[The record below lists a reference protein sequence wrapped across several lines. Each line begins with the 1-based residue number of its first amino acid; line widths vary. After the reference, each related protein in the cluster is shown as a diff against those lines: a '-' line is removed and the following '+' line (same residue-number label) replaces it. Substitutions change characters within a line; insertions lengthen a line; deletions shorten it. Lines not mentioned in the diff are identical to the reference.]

1 MLRCTKCDTINPSDA
16 VLCSNCS
23 SLLQWTGVP
32 VDPSELVPEPDPGGV
47 EHEAEA
53 SATPESSSASDALS
67 PEAAEQ
73 ERLTAEAEAATR
85 AAEEAR
91 ITAEAKAA
99 EDAKAEEAKLAAD
112 EARVAAEAKAAD
124 EARLAAEAQTRAADD
139 ARIAAEAKANDE
151 ARAADEASS
160 AETVSGDESRLS
172 AEGKATYLGRLAA
185 EAKTAEDARVAEA
198 KAAEEAKLAA
208 DAKAAEEE
216 RLATEAKAAQEAR
229 IAAEAKATEEARVA
243 AEAKAAQDAR
253 VEAEA
258 KAAEDARVASEARA
272 AEDARIAAEARAA
285 DEARLAA
292 EARAADEARLAAE
305 AKAAEEA
312 RLAAEANAAEELR
325 LAAEARAA
333 EQARLVAAD
342 DQPPS
347 ARPGKRSDE
356 PPSRHPS
363 PPDPAED
370 DQPEARKPQLDIAP
384 RPRPMPEPPPP
395 PELPEAAP
403 GDIICRR
410 CGTPNGPGR
419 SFCRKCGNP
428 LAAEAPPPPS
438 VPWYRR
444 IFARSVPTN
453 VAGDRP
459 KRLGQEGQPR
469 PGPLRRAIPF
479 VLIAVLAFGITSV
492 VVAPGVRD
500 FLGGV
505 VTDLRL
511 RFLPEISDIH
521 PVNVQGAGVGSNTGK
536 LAIDNNTKTFWLADP
551 ALGDPTVTAGLD
563 STINL
568 GGLVVHSGSSTATD
582 FTSHRRPK
590 TLELT
595 FPGTD
600 QPPVQVT
607 LKDVA
612 EPQPLAIDVRGIK
625 TVAFRVVDWFEAA
638 AGGDKLVAIR
648 EIELKQRR

>member
-32 VDPSELVPEPDPGGV
+32 VDPSELVPEPDPEV
-47 EHEAEA
+47 VVDAEKPA
-53 SATPESSSASDALS
+53 APEPSSESDPLSA
-67 PEAAEQ
+67 EAAEQ
-73 ERLTAEAEAATR
+73 ARLTAEAEAATR

-91 ITAEAKAA
+91 VAAETKAAEEARLAAEAKAA
-99 EDAKAEEAKLAAD
+99 EEAKAAD
-112 EARVAAEAKAAD
+112 EARLATEAKAAD
-124 EARLAAEAQTRAADD
+124 EARLAAEV
-139 ARIAAEAKANDE
+139 KANDE
-151 ARAADEASS
+151 ARAADEVRS
-160 AETVSGDESRLS
+160 AEATAGDQ
-172 AEGKATYLGRLAA
+172 ARLAA
-185 EAKTAEDARVAEA
+185 EAKTAD
-198 KAAEEAKLAA
+198 
-208 DAKAAEEE
+208 
-216 RLATEAKAAQEAR
+216 EAR
-229 IAAEAKATEEARVA
+229 LAAEAKAVEEARL
-243 AEAKAAQDAR
+243 AEAK
-253 VEAEA
+253 
-258 KAAEDARVASEARA
+258 A
-272 AEDARIAAEARAA
+272 AEDARIAAEAKAA
-285 DEARLAA
+285 EEQRLAA
-292 EARAADEARLAAE
+292 EAKAAEDARLAAE

-312 RLAAEANAAEELR
+312 RLAAEAKAAAEVRVAAEARAAEEER

-333 EQARLVAAD
+333 EEARLVAED

-347 ARPGKRSDE
+347 ARPGKRPDE
-356 PPSRHPS
+356 PPLRHPS
-363 PPDPAED
+363 TPDPAEE
-370 DQPEARKPQLDIAP
+370 DQPEARKPTLDLPP
-384 RPRPMPEPPPP
+384 RPRPMPEPQAP
-395 PELPEAAP
+395 PEPPEAAP

-410 CGTPNGPGR
+410 CGTPNTPGR

-428 LAAEAPPPPS
+428 LAAEAPPPPP

-444 IFARSVPTN
+444 LFARQAPTN

-459 KRLGQEGQPR
+459 KRLGQAGQPR
-469 PGPLRRAIPF
+469 PGPIRRAIPF
-479 VLIAVLAFGITSV
+479 LLIALLAFGATSLV
-492 VVAPGVRD
+492 VVPGVRD

-551 ALGDPTVTAGLD
+551 ASGDPTVTAGLE

-568 GGLVVHSGSSTATD
+568 GGLVVHSGSSTSTD

-612 EPQPLAIDVRGIK
+612 EPQPVAIDVRGVK
-625 TVAFRVVDWFEAA
+625 TVVFRVVDWFEAA